1 MEIRN
6 LKTFLKVATL
16 KNFTSAARELG
27 YSQANVSAQIK
38 QLEEELDAPLF
49 NRIGRRVTLTQYAE
63 ELLPYALR
71 IVSTAVEMGNLLHT
85 SESLGGSIRVGM
97 VESLFHA
104 IGEDLIREYHRRF
117 PRVSMEI
124 VVDGTAVLK
133 ERLRQDTMDLA
144 LIIDDPLN
152 GSEWQILYAAP
163 AKVVAVVNPSHPFAA
178 RKKIKPEDIS
188 GHELVMMEPSAPYSI
203 GFANSMAKKHL
214 DTRPFLTLQSADIA
228 ADMAEKDELIAVI
241 PYYTAARAI
250 EEGRLCALDIAGFDR
265 TQDIQAV
272 LHRDKVPVPQLHG
285 FADIFRE
292 LTETLA
298 R

>member
-16 KNFTSAARELG
+16 KNFTSAAKELG

-38 QLEEELDAPLF
+38 QLEEELGAPLF

-63 ELLPYALR
+63 ELLPYALK
-71 IVSTAVEMGNLLHT
+71 IVSTAVEMENLAR
-85 SESLGGSIRVGM
+85 SGESLAGTIRVGM

-104 IGEDLIREYHRRF
+104 IGENLIREYHRRF
-117 PRVSMEI
+117 PRVTMEI

-133 ERLRQDTMDLA
+133 ERLRQDTLDLA
-144 LIIDDPLN
+144 CLIDDPLPAN
-152 GSEWQILYAAP
+152 EWQIFYAAP
-163 AKVVAVVNPSHPFAA
+163 AKVVAVVNPQHPFAKQ
-178 RKKIKPEDIS
+178 KKIRPEEIS

-214 DTRPFLTLQSADIA
+214 DTTPFLTMQSADTA
-228 ADMAEKDELIAVI
+228 SDMAEKDELIAVI

-250 EEGRLCALDIAGFDR
+250 AENRLCALEIEGFDL

-292 LTETLA
+292 MTETLA

>member
-16 KNFTSAARELG
+16 KNFTSAAKELG

-38 QLEEELDAPLF
+38 QLEGELGAPLF

-63 ELLPYALR
+63 ELLPYALK
-71 IVSTAVEMGNLLHT
+71 IVSTAVEMENLAR
-85 SESLGGSIRVGM
+85 SGESLAGTIRVGM

-104 IGEDLIREYHRRF
+104 IGENLIREYHRRF
-117 PRVSMEI
+117 PRVTMEI

-133 ERLRQDTMDLA
+133 ERLRQDTLDLA
-144 LIIDDPLN
+144 CLIDDPLPAN
-152 GSEWQILYAAP
+152 EWQIFYAAP
-163 AKVVAVVNPSHPFAA
+163 AKVVAVVNPQHPFAKQ
-178 RKKIKPEDIS
+178 KKIRPEEIS

-214 DTRPFLTLQSADIA
+214 DTTPFLTMQSADTA
-228 ADMAEKDELIAVI
+228 SDMAEKDELIAVI

-250 EEGRLCALDIAGFDR
+250 AENRLCALEIEGFDL

-292 LTETLA
+292 MTETLA

>member
-16 KNFTSAARELG
+16 KNFTSAATELG

-38 QLEEELDAPLF
+38 QLEQELEAPLF

-63 ELLPYALR
+63 ELLPYALK
-71 IVSTAVEMGNLLHT
+71 IVSTAVEMENLLRE
-85 SESLGGSIRVGM
+85 SKSLGGTVRVGM

-104 IGEDLIREYHRRF
+104 MGEDLIREYHRKY
-117 PRVSMEI
+117 PKVAMEI

-133 ERLRQDTMDLA
+133 ERLRQDTLDLA
-144 LIIDDPLN
+144 CIIDDPLPSN
-152 GSEWQILYAAP
+152 EWQIFCSEP
-163 AKVVAVVNPSHPFAA
+163 AKVVAVVSPRHPFAQK
-178 RKKIKPEDIS
+178 KKIKPEEFS
-188 GHELVMMEPSAPYSI
+188 GCSLVMMEPTAPYSI
-203 GFANSMAKKHL
+203 EFMNSMAKKHL
-214 DTRPFLTLQSADIA
+214 DAKPFLTLQSADIA
-228 ADMAEKDELIAVI
+228 ADMAEKDEIVAVI
-241 PYYTAARAI
+241 PYYTAAKAI
-250 EEGRLCALDIAGFDR
+250 AEGRLCALDVAGFDL
-265 TQDIQAV
+265 TQDVQAV

-292 LTETLA
+292 MLQTLE

>member
-16 KNFTSAARELG
+16 KNFTSAAKELG

-38 QLEEELDAPLF
+38 QLEEELGAPLF

-63 ELLPYALR
+63 ELLPYALK
-71 IVSTAVEMGNLLHT
+71 IVSTAVEMENLAR
-85 SESLGGSIRVGM
+85 SGESLAGTIRVGM

-117 PRVSMEI
+117 PRVTMEI

-133 ERLRQDTMDLA
+133 ERLRQDTLDLA
-144 LIIDDPLN
+144 CLIDDPLPAN
-152 GSEWQILYAAP
+152 EWQIFYAAP
-163 AKVVAVVNPSHPFAA
+163 AKVVAVVNPQHPFAKQ
-178 RKKIKPEDIS
+178 KKIRPEEIS

-214 DTRPFLTLQSADIA
+214 DTTPFLTMQSADTA

-250 EEGRLCALDIAGFDR
+250 AENRLCALEIEGFDL

-292 LTETLA
+292 MTETLA